1 MRLGIITISVLLGI
15 ALNVRAEE
23 NVMVD
28 LSVLD
33 GLNTSYIAPMQ
44 PLFPILP
51 KKNRVS
57 APVRINKP
65 ALPVK
70 MKPQPEENLSV
81 ANEQP
86 KEVVISPKEEIK
98 EEVVV
103 VDVEPVS
110 PKVDEPAKAIEEKPS
125 SEAKIEIKPQVKPED
140 ALLPQPEEKFE
151 SAIQEPLK
159 DDTVSSEP
167 NLAPQADVQAPDV
180 SEETVKPALLVDEK
194 ILSEP
199 TVTVDASAMIK
210 FAPGV
215 DTLSPEQMSQIKAVV
230 VSLKAS
236 NVLAVCLR
244 EMGLPWSSDRLE
256 APETQDMVNGQK
268 ATRKIL
274 DISRKK
280 NQKAEAAQWCYN
292 YAQDGIKQ
300 GEAFLPSITEL
311 KELFVHQDA
320 INASLNAL
328 GAALLTGWYLSS
340 IEYNL
345 NGIWGLGMDG
355 GYRIDDDK
363 VYTYSVRPVIAI
375 KL

>member
-51 KKNRVS
+51 KKNRAS

-103 VDVEPVS
+103 VDVEPIS
-110 PKVDEPAKAIEEKPS
+110 PKVNEPAKVIEIKPS
-125 SEAKIEIKPQVKPED
+125 SEVKVEIKPQVKPED
-140 ALLPQPEEKFE
+140 ALLPQPEEKVE
-151 SAIQEPLK
+151 AATQEPLK
-159 DDTVSSEP
+159 DDTVSSES
-167 NLAPQADVQAPDV
+167 NLVPQADEQAPDV
-180 SEETVKPALLVDEK
+180 SEDTVKPALLVDEK

-199 TVTVDASAMIK
+199 TMAVDATSVIK
-210 FAPGV
+210 FAPGI

-230 VSLKAS
+230 AGFKDTEKNKIAIYSYNQDDGVDSFKKKRISLNRAIEVRS
-236 NVLAVCLR
+236 YL
-244 EMGLPWSSDRLE
+244 
-256 APETQDMVNGQK
+256 
-268 ATRKIL
+268 
-274 DISRKK
+274 
-280 NQKAEAAQWCYN
+280 
-292 YAQDGIKQ
+292 IKQ
-300 GEAFLPSITEL
+300 GYKNFSIKVVNINSGSDKTDTVEL
-311 KELFVHQDA
+311 KE
-320 INASLNAL
+320 I
-328 GAALLTGWYLSS
+328 
-340 IEYNL
+340 
-345 NGIWGLGMDG
+345 
-355 GYRIDDDK
+355 
-363 VYTYSVRPVIAI
+363 
-375 KL
+375 